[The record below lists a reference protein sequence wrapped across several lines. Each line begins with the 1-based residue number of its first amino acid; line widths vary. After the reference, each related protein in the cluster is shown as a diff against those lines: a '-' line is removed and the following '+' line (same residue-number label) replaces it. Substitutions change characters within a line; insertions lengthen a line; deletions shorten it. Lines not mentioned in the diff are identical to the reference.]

1 MPSSTVTK
9 KPLVRQ
15 MAYTPR
21 SPLIRKSS
29 IQEQLAAAIMER
41 DALLELKRERDSRI
55 IAEERANKARHKA
68 QAVSEELRLARL
80 ELTHLQALKAEYEN
94 RKRLS
99 GSELC
104 ESVQESLNQ
113 RNSPRLRSLP
123 RLNYKE

>member
-21 SPLIRKSS
+21 TSLIRKPST
-29 IQEQLAAAIMER
+29 QEHLVAIMVR
-41 DALLELKRERDSRI
+41 DAHLELKCQRDSRI
-55 IAEERANKARHKA
+55 IAEERANEAQRKA

-80 ELTHLQALKAEYEN
+80 ELAHLQALKAEYEK
-94 RKRLS
+94 RKGVS

-104 ESVQESLNQ
+104 ESVQDSLNQ